1 MSNKIK
7 RICSLVLAIVLML
20 NICVIPS
27 FAVDTNMLQYNLE
40 VSNTTVTNDVDNT
53 VTIAVKL
60 AEPVFA
66 CGVGYEV
73 SCSSGI
79 ELIGVTAIE
88 DSSFAGFTFTNG
100 TLYWENYVDDVPVDV
115 ELSDLGLIT
124 VKIPA
129 GTDEGRYNVTLSGI
143 ELADASWNYPAESD
157 TVTATIEVKEPE
169 APKTGFHIYYELNGK
184 TSADDEDA
192 DKFVEYGV
200 GDTVTADVYLV
211 NYEKDDVYLQAYDIY
226 LSYDRNLTYAG
237 LSDSVGTAYKADGT
251 EAAAADVV
259 SHIQLVAEENVEI
272 NFPKGKPVKL
282 GSMKFTVANTA
293 VFDVQ
298 MPINLVPESENP
310 EEITNIAVGKNLQIE
325 GGDKESYY
333 PVDVS
338 EVKGVEVNTT
348 YTVSYDA
355 NGGSGAPADQTK
367 YHNQDLTLSTAE
379 PTRDG
384 YNFLGWTTV
393 ENPADGAAVEY
404 AKGATYSANANDVLY
419 AVWERNT
426 FKVSWYNTNGNEIYS
441 ADVNAGATTSFDKT
455 THTEPS
461 KEKDAQYTYTLKGW
475 STDSDAEL
483 NADVVDLATYK
494 IEAET
499 KFYPVFSTTVNTYNV
514 YWKNEDGTVLET
526 DLNVPYGEM
535 PVYNGST
542 PTKVATVDKTFTFD
556 KWTPG
561 VETITGEATYTA
573 TFTESPRS
581 YTVTYAPGEYG
592 TINKNSETVEYGKVP
607 ADLPVVT
614 PAAGYELI
622 GWSDGT
628 TTYAKDLSDY
638 VVEGEVTLTAQY
650 KLVEYEI
657 TLDVNGGDEIT
668 TNTWKYVITVT
679 VTLPEATKT
688 GATFAGW
695 KLETAVGNW
704 DATTYAKGDYTG
716 KYGTVTLVAQWT
728 NDDYTISKGTMVG
741 GDVNLSKTTANYGE
755 EITLTPVPAP
765 GYNEVTYTVTDAKG
779 NTISVENGK
788 FTMPAGNVTVNAT
801 FTPIDYTVTVGTVTN
816 GKVTVSQ
823 TENVHVADVIT
834 LTPAPNSGYQAV
846 TYTVTYKDADGND
859 QFINVTD
866 NKFNMPPANVTVTAT
881 FAGID
886 YIVKFDKDA
895 TDATGTVNEIP
906 ATFGKPIEL
915 GAGEYSR
922 TGYTFLGWATTSGA
936 TTATYRPNGTIE
948 DTIFTPTAE
957 GQNVTLYAVWQV
969 ITYKITVEEPV
980 NGSVTTNAAD
990 NEKVAYGTTVTL
1002 TAKGEE
1008 GYELDKYIVT
1018 DGNNAEVTV
1027 NDGKFTMPASDVTV
1041 KATFKAIEYNV
1052 NLDNSDT
1059 TKGTVSADV
1068 EKATIGTVVTLSNT
1082 PANGYELDG
1091 YTVTYVKDEETV
1103 SVPVTVVNGVYTF
1116 EMPAAEVT
1124 VKATFKL
1131 VQYTITFKME
1141 DNTTIRSM
1149 EYDIEDTANLGDAEN
1164 GMYNFAGWK
1173 LAEDTYGWKAG
1184 TYNADTPVTG
1194 KWGNVTLIAQWTRAA
1209 VVAVEEYQYAA
1220 NGDWLICVD
1229 ATDLDSSKEYQFNG
1243 ESMYYT
1249 TDKNYL
1255 IDTNDTGVFYYLI
1268 SGEYVEKDDQT
1279 GLNKLK
1285 DAGYEL
1291 LSIETTSGRLNLYAE
1306 GDVNGDING
1315 DKVLNIADANIIYQ
1329 MVINGGGYYGDTL
1342 DIEARLKADMDT
1354 DLENQVKR
1362 GSTKDVDVVVNK
1374 INGTTATN

>member
-1 MSNKIK
+1 MKKIIAILLVFLMTMQMLPVAANAATAPLELVATVADGTATVVVKSAQEFTGSNFTVQLIVSEGCTITKVAKGADFDEVMGGILTGNK
-7 RICSLVLAIVLML
+7 STGKASCTSGDTENDTIVAAGKELVTYTVDIS
-20 NICVIPS
+20 N
-27 FAVDTNMLQYNLE
+27 AV
-40 VSNTTVTNDVDNT
+40 
-53 VTIAVKL
+53 AAKL
-60 AEPVFA
+60 
-66 CGVGYEV
+66 
-73 SCSSGI
+73 
-79 ELIGVTAIE
+79 
-88 DSSFAGFTFTNG
+88 TFT
-100 TLYWENYVDDVPVDV
+100 V
-115 ELSDLGLIT
+115 
-124 VKIPA
+124 
-129 GTDEGRYNVTLSGI
+129 NVTEAGDLNGEPLNWKGATVSSNEVNNPNAAPAADYEIYYTLTGSSKTDSGD
-143 ELADASWNYPAESD
+143 DAFTDYNIVD
-157 TVTATIEVKEPE
+157 TVTAT
-169 APKTGFHIYYELNGK
+169 
-184 TSADDEDA
+184 
-192 DKFVEYGV
+192 
-200 GDTVTADVYLV
+200 VYLKNRGESAV
-211 NYEKDDVYLQAYDIY
+211 NLQAYDIY
-226 LSYDRNLTYAG
+226 LTHDNNLIFDSQNLISGVAYKDANNKLTHIQAVGEDSNTKSPISKELPAG
-237 LSDSVGTAYKADGT
+237 VDVSLGTITFKINTAAVYNTQMPVTLTVGTNSK
-251 EAAAADVV
+251 DV
-259 SHIQLVAEENVEI
+259 
-272 NFPKGKPVKL
+272 
-282 GSMKFTVANTA
+282 
-293 VFDVQ
+293 
-298 MPINLVPESENP
+298 
-310 EEITNIAVGKNLQIE
+310 TNIGVGTTDS
-325 GGDKESYY
+325 GDPTSYY
-333 PVDVS
+333 PADTT
-338 EVKGVEVNTT
+338 EPDGVEVMTT

-367 YHNQDLTLSTAE
+367 YYNQHLTLSTAE

-393 ENPADGAAVEY
+393 ENPADGADVEY

-426 FKVSWYNTNGNEIYS
+426 FKVSWYNTNGSEIYS

-455 THTEPS
+455 TYTEPS

-483 NADVVDLATYK
+483 NAEVVDLATYK

-535 PVYNGST
+535 PEYNGST
-542 PTKVATVDKTFTFD
+542 PTKVATADKTFTFD

-668 TNTWKYVITVT
+668 TNTWKYVITET

-704 DATTYAKGDYTG
+704 EATTYAKGDYTG

-834 LTPAPNSGYQAV
+834 LTPAPNPGYQAV
-846 TYTVTYKDADGND
+846 TYNVTYMDADGNN
-859 QFINVTD
+859 QSVNVTD
-866 NKFNMPPANVTVTAT
+866 NKFNMPAADVTVTAT

-886 YIVKFDKDA
+886 YTVKFDKDA
-895 TDATGTVNEIP
+895 TDATGTVNEIA
-906 ATFGKPIEL
+906 ATFGKPIVL
-915 GAGEYSR
+915 GEGTYSR

-936 TTATYRPNGTIE
+936 TTATYLPESTIE
-948 DTIFTPTAE
+948 GAIFTPTAE
-957 GQNVTLYAVWQV
+957 GQSVTLYAVWQV
-969 ITYKITVEEPV
+969 NTYKITVEESV
-980 NGSVTTNAAD
+980 NGSVTTDAAD
-990 NEKVAYGTTVTL
+990 NEEVAYGTTVTL
-1002 TAKGEE
+1002 TATGKE

-1052 NLDNSDT
+1052 ILDNSDT
-1059 TKGTVSADV
+1059 TMGAVSADV

-1082 PANGYELDG
+1082 PANGYELDK
-1091 YTVTYVKDEETV
+1091 YIVTDG
-1103 SVPVTVVNGVYTF
+1103 NN
-1116 EMPAAEVT
+1116 AEVT
-1124 VKATFKL
+1124 VNDGKFTMPASNVTVKASFKPAM
-1131 VQYTITFKME
+1131 YTITYDLDGGNMPGQVE
-1141 DNTTIRSM
+1141 PN
-1149 EYDIEDTANLGDAEN
+1149 YDITDTVELPKPTKLN
-1164 GMYNFAGWK
+1164 YTFKGWK
-1173 LAEDTYGWKAG
+1173 VTKAG
-1184 TYNADTPVTG
+1184 GNWAADAVIDANNLTVSG
-1194 KWGNVTLIAQWTRAA
+1194 KWGDVTLTAQWDIGFTYSVESYKYAKTGYKMLRIATDGNANAYKFGEETMYYTDNADYVTINGVTSKGVFVTLISGDYVDSNNELTDAA
-1209 VVAVEEYQYAA
+1209 MQMITQTNGAA
-1220 NGDWLICVD
+1220 TVIARD
-1229 ATDLDSSKEYQFNG
+1229 
-1243 ESMYYT
+1243 
-1249 TDKNYL
+1249 
-1255 IDTNDTGVFYYLI
+1255 
-1268 SGEYVEKDDQT
+1268 
-1279 GLNKLK
+1279 
-1285 DAGYEL
+1285 
-1291 LSIETTSGRLNLYAE
+1291 
-1306 GDVNGDING
+1306 GDVNGDE
-1315 DKVLNIADANIIYQ
+1315 VVNIADANVVYQ
-1329 MVINGGGYYGDTL
+1329 MVQNGGSYYGNLGNGDQSDILSRLEADMHTETKDNDFRGTL
-1342 DIEARLKADMDT
+1342 D
-1354 DLENQVKR
+1354 
-1362 GSTKDVDVVVNK
+1362 DVDVIVND
-1374 INGTTATN
+1374 INGTN